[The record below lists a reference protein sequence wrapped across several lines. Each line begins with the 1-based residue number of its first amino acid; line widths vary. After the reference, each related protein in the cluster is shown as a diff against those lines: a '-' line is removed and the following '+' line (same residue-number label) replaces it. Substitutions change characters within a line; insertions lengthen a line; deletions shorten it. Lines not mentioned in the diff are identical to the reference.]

1 MEHIEH
7 TDELVSVLKGLREE
21 NAAQRKLLEK
31 QCRITRRLGLLLV
44 CLVAV
49 VAVFLFTLLPK
60 ISSTLNELD
69 VVVANTKEITEELK
83 AADIEG
89 TIRSL
94 QDALTSIDTLVN
106 DSSESISVSLKKLE
120 AMDIE
125 TLNKAIQ
132 DLYRVVDPLASL
144 FSR

>member
-1 MEHIEH
+1 MDN
-7 TDELVSVLKGLREE
+7 TMELVSVLKELREE

-31 QCRITRRLGLLLV
+31 QCRTTRRLGLILI

-49 VAVFLFTLLPK
+49 VAVFLFTLLPQVTN
-60 ISSTLNELD
+60 TLNELN
-69 VVVANTKEITEELK
+69 VVVANTQEITEELK

-94 QDALTSIDTLVN
+94 SNTLDSVN
-106 DSSESISVSLKKLE
+106 NLVSDSSESLSATLKKME